1 MLGTYHRLNVH
12 VFASWRDVVRAASTR
27 LTHEALRDPA
37 KRAARKVFYR
47 EMLRHHRDAQEL
59 VRVWRL

>member
-12 VFASWRDVVRAASTR
+12 VFASWRKVVRAAAGKLNRSAR
-27 LTHEALRDPA
+27 RDPT
-37 KRAARKVFYR
+37 KRSARKLFYR

-59 VRVWRL
+59 VHAWRL

>member
-12 VFASWRDVVRAASTR
+12 VFASWRDVIRAASTKLKR
-27 LTHEALRDPA
+27 EARRDPA
-37 KRAARKVFYR
+37 RRDARKVFYR

-59 VRVWRL
+59 VRAWRL